1 MKTLDVQAL
10 HKAIDQTV
18 EQLKQQSEEI
28 VNIKKSVE
36 GITSLNDAL
45 KGKGGDA
52 IRNFY
57 KECHTPFLQFFD
69 FYRGISISIEE
80 NQKCIEFPGAT
91 TQWIYFASLPR

>member
-1 MKTLDVQAL
+1 MYSPIPFRKVVNSKMIATLVLEENAMKTLDVQAL

-45 KGKGGDA
+45 KRKRRR
-52 IRNFY
+52 RNT
-57 KECHTPFLQFFD
+57 EFL
-69 FYRGISISIEE
+69 
-80 NQKCIEFPGAT
+80 
-91 TQWIYFASLPR
+91 